1 MKTCTCSAISAALK
15 CSHLLTTLQMTVEVP
30 PAFHIYYAT
39 GWEEP
44 VLRVREL
51 SPDGMP
57 INEVPCYLLS
67 EVGMQKTAQTRLGSV
82 SAWCSPCI
90 CPGHVTST
98 ILLWYDVG
106 SC

>member
-1 MKTCTCSAISAALK
+1 
-15 CSHLLTTLQMTVEVP
+15 MTVEVP
-30 PAFHIYYAT
+30 PTFHIYYAT

-67 EVGMQKTAQTRLGSV
+67 EVRIAKILRRTSGICLCLLLRLHMSRTRHQHHTALV
-82 SAWCSPCI
+82 
-90 CPGHVTST
+90 
-98 ILLWYDVG
+98 
-106 SC
+106 